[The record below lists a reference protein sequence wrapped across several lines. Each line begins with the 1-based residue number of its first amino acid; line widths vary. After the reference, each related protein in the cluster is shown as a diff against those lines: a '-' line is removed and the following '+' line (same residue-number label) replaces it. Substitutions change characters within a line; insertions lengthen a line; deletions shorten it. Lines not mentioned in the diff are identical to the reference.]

1 MIDGAKLLSTIDEII
16 KEKQINRTIILESIK
31 EGIKKAYEKY
41 FDPEATIIVNIDN
54 QTGQITVQKELKV
67 VKKVEDDLLEI
78 GLNEAKKE
86 YGENVTIGDTVYEP
100 INSEEFSRL
109 AIIQVGQII
118 KQQIKEAEKDSIF
131 DEYINEKGKL
141 MSGIVIAAEERHL
154 LIEVGRTF
162 AYMPR
167 KNLIFSDHYDVGNQ
181 ILFLAEDVNKSKNA
195 GQITA
200 SRTSN
205 DFLAKLMEREVP
217 ELFEKVIEIKAIARD
232 PGRRSKIAVFSHNEN
247 IDPIGA
253 CVGTKGSRIN
263 KVTEELNDEKIDICI
278 YSPNNKEFIINSLS
292 PVKVISIVTND
303 KNKEADVVVPDEQL
317 SLAIGKGGSAAKL
330 VAKLTKWKL
339 NIINYSEALTNKTN
353 ILWNGNINEEELADL
368 KIKLK
373 DKVKEK
379 QTKFEEKQRLA
390 HPELPKVETFEII
403 EEHLIEDNNG
413 YLDNE
418 ENYHV
423 ESLVEENDVDIQQEL
438 QKEIATIEDTLSFFE
453 ENNHDKDDEENNYDE
468 YDDYYAD
475 K

>member
-1 MIDGAKLLSTIDEII
+1 MIDRAKLLSTIDEIV

-31 EGIKKAYEKY
+31 EGIKKAYEKH

-131 DEYINEKGKL
+131 DEYINEKGNL
-141 MSGIVIAAEERHL
+141 MSGVVIAAEERYL
-154 LIEVGRTF
+154 LIEVDRTF

-167 KNLIFSDHYDVGNQ
+167 KNLIFSDHYDVGDQ

-217 ELFEKVIEIKAIARD
+217 EIFEKVIEIKAIARD

-339 NIINYSEALTNKTN
+339 NIINYSEALANKTN
-353 ILWNGNINEEELADL
+353 ILWNGNINEEELAEL

-379 QTKFEEKQRLA
+379 QTKFEEKQRVA
-390 HPELPKVETFEII
+390 PPELPEVETFEII
-403 EEHLIEDNNG
+403 EEHLVEDNNG

-453 ENNHDKDDEENNYDE
+453 ENNPDKDDEEINYDE

>member
-1 MIDGAKLLSTIDEII
+1 MINGAKLLSTIDEIV

-31 EGIKKAYEKY
+31 EGIKKAYEKH

-67 VKKVEDDLLEI
+67 VKKVKDDLLEI

-86 YGENVTIGDTVYEP
+86 YGENVTIGDTIYEP

-131 DEYINEKGKL
+131 DEYINEKGNL
-141 MSGIVIAAEERHL
+141 MSGVVITAEERYL

-162 AYMPR
+162 AYMPH

-200 SRTSN
+200 SRTNN

-217 ELFEKVIEIKAIARD
+217 EIFEKVIEIKAIARD

-263 KVTEELNDEKIDICI
+263 KVIEELNDEKIDICI
-278 YSPNNKEFIINSLS
+278 YSLNNKEFIINSLS

-379 QTKFEEKQRLA
+379 QTKFEEKQSVAPR
-390 HPELPKVETFEII
+390 ELPEVETFEII
-403 EEHLIEDNNG
+403 EEHLVEDNNG

-423 ESLVEENDVDIQQEL
+423 ESLVEENDVDIQQKL

-453 ENNHDKDDEENNYDE
+453 ENNHYKDDEEINYDE